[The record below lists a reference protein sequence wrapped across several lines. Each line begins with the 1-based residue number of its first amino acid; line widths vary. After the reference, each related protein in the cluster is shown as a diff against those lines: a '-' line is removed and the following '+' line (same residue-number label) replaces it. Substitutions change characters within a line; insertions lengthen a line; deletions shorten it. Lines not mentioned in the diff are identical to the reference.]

1 MWPKKIFRKFQ
12 IDFFFYENVFL
23 FPIFFW
29 PTEWKK
35 LILWSWR
42 ILEQFIQIVK
52 VQRNSFWKKN
62 GIQTPTGK
70 VRKLFIFTRGLPGAI
85 SSFLVL
91 LIHTASRINC
101 NLFEKKENYS
111 KTDWIIKKNKELLSK
126 FLKLSNMISNGPN
139 NLINNNFE
147 RKIRHKGD
155 FKIWYA
161 PFHGFSKVH
170 IFWEGYKILGNL
182 HQLFVLLTYFQSKNW
197 WRFRKILWP
206 SQNIWTLL
214 KPYLT

>member
-91 LIHTASRINC
+91 LIHTASRMNC
-101 NLFEKKENYS
+101 NLLE
-111 KTDWIIKKNKELLSK
+111 KNKINRNCSLLHRVWDHYYPIGPAINYNISREEGSK
-126 FLKLSNMISNGPN
+126 ID
-139 NLINNNFE
+139 NF
-147 RKIRHKGD
+147 
-155 FKIWYA
+155 
-161 PFHGFSKVH
+161 
-170 IFWEGYKILGNL
+170 
-182 HQLFVLLTYFQSKNW
+182 T
-197 WRFRKILWP
+197 
-206 SQNIWTLL
+206 
-214 KPYLT
+214 

>member
-1 MWPKKIFRKFQ
+1 MLDKIIKKKLTFGQFPQLCFGRHHRQFVHPDWTPVLLDLQFWEAMWPKKIFRKFQ

-101 NLFEKKENYS
+101 NLFEKKQNYS
-111 KTDWIIKKNKELLSK
+111 K
-126 FLKLSNMISNGPN
+126 M
-139 NLINNNFE
+139 
-147 RKIRHKGD
+147 
-155 FKIWYA
+155 
-161 PFHGFSKVH
+161 
-170 IFWEGYKILGNL
+170 
-182 HQLFVLLTYFQSKNW
+182 
-197 WRFRKILWP
+197 
-206 SQNIWTLL
+206 
-214 KPYLT
+214 